1 MYAYIFVSALGSFE
15 MGRHKLLLLL
25 LILLLLMHPVHEKGL
40 EKLRAEG
47 SKQKGTQAR

>member
-1 MYAYIFVSALGSFE
+1 MYAYIFASALGSFE
-15 MGRHKLLLLL
+15 MGRHKLL
-25 LILLLLMHPVHEKGL
+25 LLLLMHPVHEKGL